1 LILLVQFFG
10 SLQSQV
16 PHLAEGGLRMKNYRV
31 TYLLAFMIL
40 SLAPCFAHHMAVV
53 VDKDNSV
60 GNVTSGHLA
69 KIFRSEVKKWP
80 DGKDVVLLLHKSSS
94 GEMITLEHLTKMS
107 PAELKS
113 LIAAHKNSIMMVDS
127 DADLLKLVE
136 STPGAVGLVDVR
148 SVTSGVNVVKV
159 DGKLPMEDGYL
170 PH

>member
-1 LILLVQFFG
+1 M
-10 SLQSQV
+10 
-16 PHLAEGGLRMKNYRV
+16 RMSRV
-31 TYLLAFMIL
+31 TYLFGFILL

-53 VDKDNSV
+53 VDKDNAV
-60 GNVTSGHLA
+60 GNVSSAHLA

-107 PAELKS
+107 AADLKS

-136 STPGAVGLVDVR
+136 ATPGAVGLVDVR
-148 SVTSGVNVVKV
+148 SVTSGINVVRV

>member
-1 LILLVQFFG
+1 
-10 SLQSQV
+10 
-16 PHLAEGGLRMKNYRV
+16 MKSARV
-31 TYLLAFMIL
+31 TYLFAFIML

-60 GNVTSGHLA
+60 GNVSSTHLA
-69 KIFRSEVKKWP
+69 RIFRSEVKKWP

-107 PAELKS
+107 AAELKS

-127 DADLLKLVE
+127 DADLLKQVE
-136 STPGAVGLVDVR
+136 STPGAVGFVDVR
-148 SVTSGVNVVKV
+148 SVTSGVNVVRV